1 MKDRKDAIGFV
12 FSGGGLQG
20 IAHIGAV
27 TALYELGIRPEY
39 VSGTSS
45 GSIMA
50 MLVAMGLEPKEMHEV
65 AKKYWKILAE
75 IDNGLIFKA
84 LAQFIVYKKIQKNGI
99 KNGEIIS
106 DVVKEVLASKGLE
119 NDFKSLPINLS
130 VCTVDTMTT
139 DECILQPMT
148 NTLKESI
155 YTILQMFRS
164 MLR

>member
-20 IAHIGAV
+20 IAHIGAA

-84 LAQFIVYKKIQKNGI
+84 LA
-99 KNGEIIS
+99 
-106 DVVKEVLASKGLE
+106 
-119 NDFKSLPINLS
+119 
-130 VCTVDTMTT
+130 
-139 DECILQPMT
+139 
-148 NTLKESI
+148 
-155 YTILQMFRS
+155 
-164 MLR
+164 